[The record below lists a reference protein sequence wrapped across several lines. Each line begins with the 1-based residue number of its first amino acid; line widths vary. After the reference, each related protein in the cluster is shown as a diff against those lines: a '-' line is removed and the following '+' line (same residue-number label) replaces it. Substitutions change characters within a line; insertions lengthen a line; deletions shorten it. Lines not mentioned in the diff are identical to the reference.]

1 MNKLQENLVS
11 TRRIF
16 DGKIINLRIDTVTLP
31 NGKEAKREIVEHPG
45 AVAVVPLLP
54 DGRIIMVRQYRH
66 AVGKALLEI
75 PAGKLD
81 RGEIPEQCAARELEE
96 ETGYA
101 CNQLRSLTS
110 VWTTPGF
117 SDEIIHIYAA
127 ENLQKKVQNLDED
140 EFLQIVKIPIRTA
153 RMLFE
158 HGFFEDAKT
167 VCALGYY
174 FSR

>member
-1 MNKLQENLVS
+1 MNNLQEDFIKTN
-11 TRRIF
+11 RIF
-16 DGKIINLRIDTVTLP
+16 EGKVINLRVDTVILP
-31 NGKEAKREIVEHPG
+31 NGKEAKREVVEHPG

-140 EFLQIVKIPIRTA
+140 EFLQIEIYSKEQLRQMMQDGSIS
-153 RMLFE
+153 
-158 HGFFEDAKT
+158 DSKT
-167 VCALGYY
+167 IIGLCLAGI
-174 FSR
+174 

>member
-140 EFLQIVKIPIRTA
+140 EFLQIEIYSKEQLRQMMQDGSIS
-153 RMLFE
+153 
-158 HGFFEDAKT
+158 DSKT
-167 VCALGYY
+167 IIGLCLAGI
-174 FSR
+174 

>member
-1 MNKLQENLVS
+1 MNKLQENFVS
-11 TRRIF
+11 TTRIF

-45 AVAVVPLLP
+45 AVAVVPILP

-81 RGEIPEQCAARELEE
+81 RGEIPEQCARRELEE

-101 CNQLRSLTS
+101 SNQLRLLTS
-110 VWTTPGF
+110 VWTAPGF
-117 SDEIIHIYAA
+117 SDEIIHIYVA
-127 ENLQKKVQNLDED
+127 ENLQEKVQNLDED
-140 EFLQIVKIPIRTA
+140 EFLHIEFYSKEELWQMIQDGSIS
-153 RMLFE
+153 
-158 HGFFEDAKT
+158 DSKT
-167 VCALGYY
+167 IIGLCLAGI
-174 FSR
+174 

>member
-1 MNKLQENLVS
+1 MDKLKENLVS
-11 TRRIF
+11 TTRIF
-16 DGKIINLRIDTVTLP
+16 DGKIINLRLDTVTLP

-45 AVAVVPLLP
+45 AVAVVPILP

-101 CNQLRSLTS
+101 SIQLRSLTS
-110 VWTTPGF
+110 VWTAPGF
-117 SDEIIHIYAA
+117 SNEIIHIYVA
-127 ENLQKKVQNLDED
+127 ENLQEKVQNLDED
-140 EFLQIVKIPIRTA
+140 EFLHIEIYSKEELRQMIQDGSIS
-153 RMLFE
+153 
-158 HGFFEDAKT
+158 DSKT
-167 VCALGYY
+167 IIGLCMAGI
-174 FSR
+174 